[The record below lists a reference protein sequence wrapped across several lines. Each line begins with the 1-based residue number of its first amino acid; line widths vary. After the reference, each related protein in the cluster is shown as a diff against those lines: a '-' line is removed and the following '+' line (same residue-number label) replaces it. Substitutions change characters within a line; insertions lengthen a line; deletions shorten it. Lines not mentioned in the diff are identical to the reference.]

1 MTQLSMFL
9 PRAAVG
15 PGLPPLPERVPCISL
30 WAPYAEL
37 VVYGEKTIETRT
49 WPWPYAASWL
59 VIHEAKHVDREAE
72 RRLELRIRAMRE
84 RHAAWPKAGRG
95 VAATGLVYVAGCRP
109 LLPAD
114 EEAACFYAS
123 DPPRFAWTLDHSH
136 VFRRPVAMRGPQKFV
151 YLPRETVLVA
161 LEGS

>member
-1 MTQLSMFL
+1 MQLSMFL
-9 PRAAVG
+9 PHAADV
-15 PGLPPLPERVPCISL
+15 PGLPPLPERIPCISL
-30 WAPYAEL
+30 WTPYAEL

-49 WPWPYAASWL
+49 WPWPYDASWL

-72 RRLELRIRAMRE
+72 RRLAPRIQAMRE
-84 RHAAWPKAGRG
+84 KHAALGQRQG
-95 VAATGLVYVAGCRP
+95 GTGQATGLVYVTGCRP

-151 YLPRETVLVA
+151 YLPRETVLAA